1 MLTLSVF
8 ASAVHADS
16 VVMTNGDRLS
26 GQVISMA
33 DGQLIFAT
41 AFAGE
46 VKIPWD
52 KLRNLQ
58 SDTPVRVRLA
68 DGSLLI
74 GQLLAAPAGQTRV
87 KAGSLPETEALPL
100 ARISALNP
108 PMDPDKVKLGGH
120 ANLGGTFA
128 RGNTVEDTL
137 HAEAQMVARTPTN
150 RYTLGGEV
158 NEASKQKASTTS
170 NWRMNMKYD
179 HFLRDKTYLYAT
191 SLLEKDSLA
200 NLNLRTSLGFGAGRQ
215 IFEEKRR
222 NLSLE
227 GGLSYVNEDFDAAAD
242 QSFPSLRA
250 AVNFDQLLFDE
261 QIKFFLSS
269 EMLASLR
276 DSSDFL
282 LRARTGVRIPVG
294 KSFNLSSQVN
304 LDYDNV
310 PAPGKDRT
318 DSALIFSLGYGF

>member
-33 DGQLIFAT
+33 DGQLVFAT

-100 ARISALNP
+100 ARVSALNP

-120 ANLGGTFA
+120 ANLVPTDANGIAFSRSTRQVLNIVYLNPDENNHQGGFFPA
-128 RGNTVEDTL
+128 G
-137 HAEAQMVARTPTN
+137 
-150 RYTLGGEV
+150 
-158 NEASKQKASTTS
+158 
-170 NWRMNMKYD
+170 
-179 HFLRDKTYLYAT
+179 
-191 SLLEKDSLA
+191 
-200 NLNLRTSLGFGAGRQ
+200 LNGA
-215 IFEEKRR
+215 
-222 NLSLE
+222 
-227 GGLSYVNEDFDAAAD
+227 
-242 QSFPSLRA
+242 
-250 AVNFDQLLFDE
+250 
-261 QIKFFLSS
+261 
-269 EMLASLR
+269 
-276 DSSDFL
+276 
-282 LRARTGVRIPVG
+282 VR
-294 KSFNLSSQVN
+294 
-304 LDYDNV
+304 
-310 PAPGKDRT
+310 
-318 DSALIFSLGYGF
+318 